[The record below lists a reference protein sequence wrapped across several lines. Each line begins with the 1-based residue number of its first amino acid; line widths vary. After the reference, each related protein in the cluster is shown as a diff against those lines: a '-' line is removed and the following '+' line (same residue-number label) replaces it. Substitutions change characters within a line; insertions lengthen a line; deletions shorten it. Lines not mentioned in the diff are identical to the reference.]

1 MIDNLQKERKR
12 CTLKHIR
19 TDCFMILKN
28 NTAQSDQYQ
37 KYIGTIKNQM
47 KKSTFIRCDIIVNS
61 PILSSRVY
69 WVVGFSLGAP
79 VSPTPAH
86 IQ

>member
-1 MIDNLQKERKR
+1 MEDNLQKERKR

-19 TDCFMILKN
+19 ADCFMILKN
-28 NTAQSDQYQ
+28 STAQSDQYQ
-37 KYIGTIKNQM
+37 KYIGTIKKK
-47 KKSTFIRCDIIVNS
+47 KKSTLICCDIIVNS